1 MLLPFARTHR
11 RRRRPMDSNGV
22 FCRKRPK
29 THQSTKG
36 RNAHSPVFGTQAGNA
51 LTRLRG
57 SHIRTRRMQSEPRR
71 KRAVS
76 EDSIRL
82 YQHRI
87 GGAWRPRSVA
97 HFDILLTGHARSHET
112 RRSAEGDRR
121 RRLLERR
128 RTDPGRR
135 HQDHSGGIGRHRPH
149 QNAHR
154 EHRLRILRDRLC
166 GMRRQFVHERRPLRK
181 RRGGPGLVDRSQRC
195 QRHSADRLAQS
206 TRQLGSRKPHRPD
219 RPLRQRRALRFIR
232 LRVRESG
239 PDVLEHGE
247 WARRLHAA
255 L

>member
-135 HQDHSGGIGRHRPH
+135 HQDHSGGIG
-149 QNAHR
+149 
-154 EHRLRILRDRLC
+154 
-166 GMRRQFVHERRPLRK
+166 
-181 RRGGPGLVDRSQRC
+181 PGLVDRSQRC